1 MVSVEA
7 TAPPIVIE
15 LHEDDVLIL
24 GWLGPVKFASP
35 MIALAVEVGTPAVQL
50 FLLSHLE
57 SMVPF
62 QLVWPND
69 GKANKNT

>member
-35 MIALAVEVGTPAVQL
+35 MIALVVEVGTPAVQL
-50 FLLSHLE
+50 ALLFQRVFT
-57 SMVPF
+57 VPV
-62 QLVWPND
+62 QLVCPND
-69 GKANKNT
+69 GRAIENA